1 MTVAIMTRRSNAA
14 IGAAVLLAFSS
25 ILSGAAIAAAT
36 STVQADVE
44 VFVCSTDRQDAP
56 VLSMYPAGS
65 GVLKKL
71 PLAPDWSFS
80 DHAWRTSLDVP
91 AGSYVVSARS
101 KQCAGQFAN
110 WYAQPGA
117 VRHVAFTLNQPSSI
131 ANIDGDRNAGVVY
144 GSLPSQTAQV
154 ELLPADAALREQ
166 TRRQVSIDG
175 TSYQVTNLARG
186 RYTLRVLFGS
196 VIVRRE
202 IMLPSSHA
210 IVRADFTAA
219 DAAEIVRQQANGS
232 AFVQVSGGAGT
243 ASRALRLGN
252 ATIDGWTSDA
262 GNPAQ

>member
-14 IGAAVLLAFSS
+14 TGAAVLLACSS

-36 STVQADVE
+36 STVRANLE
-44 VFVCSTDRQDAP
+44 VFVCSSDRQDAP

-65 GVLKKL
+65 GISKL
-71 PLAPDWSFS
+71 ALAPDWSFS
-80 DHAWRTSLDVP
+80 DHAWRTTIDVP

-154 ELLPADAALREQ
+154 ELLPSDAALREK
-166 TRRQVSIDG
+166 TRRQVTIDG
-175 TSYQVTNLARG
+175 TSYQETHLAGG
-186 RYTLRVLFGS
+186 RYTLQVSFGS

-202 IMLPSSHA
+202 ITLPSSHA

-219 DAAEIVRQQANGS
+219 DAAEIVRQQASGS
-232 AFVQVSGGAGT
+232 GFVEVSGGAGI
-243 ASRALRLGN
+243 ACRVFRLGN
-252 ATIDGWTSDA
+252 ATIDGWTSEA
-262 GNPAQ
+262 GNPAR